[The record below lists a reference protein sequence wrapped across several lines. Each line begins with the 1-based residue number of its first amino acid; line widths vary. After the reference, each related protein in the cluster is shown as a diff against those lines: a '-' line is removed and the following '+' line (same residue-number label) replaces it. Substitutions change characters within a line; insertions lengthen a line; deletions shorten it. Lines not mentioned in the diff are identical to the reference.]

1 MLALNAREGMQEP
14 VERVASFDEIE
25 EGLDWYT
32 GSSEARGAVHD
43 LFVNGD
49 DAGQG
54 RPFLRSHSFKV
65 GDLSWQGKHPREAD
79 LVGEFLPEGAVCS
92 FKAYALMIALRAN
105 PKIRTDRHF
114 Y

>member
-1 MLALNAREGMQEP
+1 LRPATSASWASLISWLLFGHFKELNRLLALNAREGMQEP

-54 RPFLRSHSFKV
+54 RPFLRSHIFKV
-65 GDLSWQGKHPREAD
+65 GDLS
-79 LVGEFLPEGAVCS
+79 
-92 FKAYALMIALRAN
+92 
-105 PKIRTDRHF
+105 
-114 Y
+114 